1 MYKSQKDIDDWVRA
15 FNKREIKRM
24 TKDDPKN
31 PASYE
36 DLDFR
41 GGGEWGL
48 EVFVPQAILD
58 LLPEEERENWWEV
71 DPVIDEDGQGFCQD
85 EEEMCE
91 EYGLKEPDDMNP
103 VFCRRFYTGLPPEDQ
118 DWWSSLEVE
127 IKGKTGQPFEEVRW
141 GG

>member
-1 MYKSQKDIDDWVRA
+1 MYKSQKDIDDWVKD
-15 FNKREIKRM
+15 FNKRELKRM
-24 TKDDPKN
+24 KKDGYEGGSDP
-31 PASYE
+31 
-36 DLDFR
+36 LDFQ
-41 GGGEWGL
+41 GGGAWGL

-58 LLPEEERENWWEV
+58 LLPEEEQENWWQV
-71 DPVIDEDGQGFCQD
+71 NPIIDEDGQGFCQD

-91 EYGLKEPDDMNP
+91 EYGLKDPDDMNP
-103 VFCRRFYTGLPPEDQ
+103 VFCRRFYEGMASEDE

>member
-1 MYKSQKDIDDWVRA
+1 MYKSQKDIDDWVKD
-15 FNKREIKRM
+15 FNKRELKRM
-24 TKDDPKN
+24 KKDDPD
-31 PASYE
+31 ATSD

-48 EVFVPQAILD
+48 EVFVPQAVLD

-71 DPVIDEDGQGFCQD
+71 DVVIDEDGQGICQD
-85 EEEMCE
+85 EEEACE
-91 EYGLKEPDDMNP
+91 EFGVKDVDDINAI
-103 VFCRRFYTGLPPEDQ
+103 FCRRFYSGMASEDQ

-141 GG
+141 IG